1 MPQFSH
7 GGIRDRPS
15 QAAVAQHSINIELF
29 HHNGAV
35 ISGEGRGQFVKSVA
49 ANVDSSRMGPL

>member
-35 ISGEGRGQFVKSVA
+35 INGEVVVS
-49 ANVDSSRMGPL
+49 L